1 MQRKRTIADHDD
13 DDDDDVS
20 RPEDDVSDNAAVDTA
35 TVAANDPNHSDN
47 GMLFSG
53 RTINISSVLQL
64 CRENKLVGYPPK
76 KPSLSS
82 LDHGWFYGSHRE
94 VIDVIVHERTGKL
107 LNRYECPHSFR
118 RCNFQ
123 PDAFDP

>member
-20 RPEDDVSDNAAVDTA
+20 RPEDDVCDNAAVVVA
-35 TVAANDPNHSDN
+35 TVAAYDPNHSDN

-107 LNRYECPHSFR
+107 LHRYECPHSFR
-118 RCNFQ
+118 R
-123 PDAFDP
+123 